1 MARDSGNDGSAS
13 SRAAG
18 WCAKVFFPPFWSRTA
33 HIVIFWVVSPV
44 RSVPGRTEKR
54 HQSADAA
61 AQKRNKNGC
70 SERNLSHVILH
81 RKMWS
86 GIERRMA
93 PINRCER
100 GSNRD

>member
-1 MARDSGNDGSAS
+1 MARDSGSDGSAS

-18 WCAKVFFPPFWSRTA
+18 GCAKLFFPPFGSRTA
-33 HIVIFWVVSPV
+33 HIVIFRVVFPD

-61 AQKRNKNGC
+61 AQKRNKNRC
-70 SERNLSHVILH
+70 RERDLSHVILH

-93 PINRCER
+93 PINRCE
-100 GSNRD
+100 